1 VPVQYIP
8 HPIRAV
14 RTEYPPGRA
23 LDPTLGAF
31 VNVYQN
37 LTLRP
42 ISVQVSVEC
51 TQAVVA
57 NNARFVAYTGPTVL
71 LCTEVGGYGGFRGLA
86 GAGTGYGHFYT
97 EFMVPPGQYYRVAAD
112 QGAGNVVALNIWVEI
127 NL

>member
-14 RTEYPPGRA
+14 RTTPVRA
-23 LDPTLGAF
+23 LDPTLGAR

-37 LTLRP
+37 NRLRP

-51 TQAVVA
+51 TQNIVG
-57 NNARFVAYTGPTVL
+57 NNARFVAYTGPTIL
-71 LCTEVGGYGGFRGLA
+71 LCADVSGYGGHRGLA
-86 GAGTGYGHFYT
+86 GAGTGFAHFYL
-97 EFMVPPGQYYRVAAD
+97 EFMVEPGQYYRVAAD

-127 NL
+127 EL